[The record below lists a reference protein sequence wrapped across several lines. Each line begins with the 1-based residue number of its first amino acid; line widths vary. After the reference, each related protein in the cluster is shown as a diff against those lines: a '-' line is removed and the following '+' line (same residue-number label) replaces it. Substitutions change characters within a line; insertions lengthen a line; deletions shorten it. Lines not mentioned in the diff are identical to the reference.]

1 MTEFLA
7 EQMRSLARRL
17 EELNVTPQSKDD
29 LNTDPMSHKD
39 EMPQEELEGNINP
52 KQLADILGL
61 VDTSLFQRAIRKIR
75 DGHSISRQEMTE
87 VAIAFEKL
95 LAAEPEDTQKAMVI
109 LKRIHRHHP
118 QD

>member
-17 EELNVTPQSKDD
+17 EELNVTPQSQDD
-29 LNTDPMSHKD
+29 LHTD

-61 VDTSLFQRAIRKIR
+61 RDTSLFQRAIRKIR
-75 DGHSISRQEMTE
+75 DGHSISRPEMTE
-87 VAIAFEKL
+87 VAIAFERL

>member
-17 EELNVTPQSKDD
+17 EELNVTPQSQDD
-29 LNTDPMSHKD
+29 LHTD

-52 KQLADILGL
+52 NQLADILGL
-61 VDTSLFQRAIRKIR
+61 RDTSLFQRAIRKIR
-75 DGHSISRQEMTE
+75 DGHNISRQEMTE
-87 VAIAFEKL
+87 IAIAFEKL

-109 LKRIHRHHP
+109 LKRIHRHYP

>member
-17 EELNVTPQSKDD
+17 EELHMNPHQQDD
-29 LNTDPMSHKD
+29 ALNDMSSHKD
-39 EMPQEELEGNINP
+39 EMPHEELEGNINP
-52 KQLADILGL
+52 HQLADILGL
-61 VDTSLFQRAIRKIR
+61 KDIGLFQRAIRKLR
-75 DGHSISRQEMTE
+75 DGNSISRQEITE
-87 VAIAFEKL
+87 IAIAFEKL

-109 LKRIHRHHP
+109 LKRIHKQHP